1 MRSGSVTNLDE
12 RVAGEAGNIKLT
24 VASATVQGV
33 TGKLSFNLPADP
45 NAASQQLYSI
55 NGSTQK
61 HEFTGSIHMR
71 DALQLGQGAT
81 HIGLGR
87 DGAILKFGVDN
98 DTTFTHVHNAG
109 VTLNADRSIFF
120 RDAAIGIS
128 SQTDGFIEVK
138 ADKGIAMT
146 AALTASSNISASGT
160 ITAEHIV
167 SSDDIE
173 VGDDLNY
180 TSTTG
185 EINLQQG
192 STNVFTFSTSQIMPS
207 SKIRTLD
214 GKGISF
220 GTNSDFSIEHGNTVD
235 TLVFKE
241 GSTARL
247 TMGTGGHLT
256 SSANINTTGIY
267 KIQGVNAID
276 YASSTHLF
284 GANSSFTKLRST
296 VGIEMTAP
304 ITASGDISA
313 SGQVY
318 DNTYHQ
324 WEASARIDSDDDS
337 NWQAPSG
344 KGILATEDW
353 AQDFAGD
360 YDHPTGSYAA
370 SRLTMNTGW
379 YMSTGVNYSA
389 SLKSMEI
396 WVQANSNQS
405 YDADTGF
412 TCSLWYSN
420 ASDVAGEYNQFG
432 SNAGTFVQRHAAQV
446 DSGQFKNHTSDEL
459 FKYNTYLVTQSID
472 IDLAPGSWIFPRFK
486 TFGSSNFVANVYW
499 TVNYCK
505 KPL

>member
-1 MRSGSVTNLDE
+1 MAQVIITKNGTGSATPTSLVQGELGLNVSTGQLFYGTSGSSNSVSSSYLF
-12 RVAGEAGNIKLT
+12 
-24 VASATVQGV
+24 SAISVSGDII
-33 TGKLSFNLPADP
+33 A
-45 NAASQQLYSI
+45 
-55 NGSTQK
+55 NG
-61 HEFTGSIHMR
+61 
-71 DALQLGQGAT
+71 
-81 HIGLGR
+81 HIRG
-87 DGAILKFGVDN
+87 D
-98 DTTFTHVHNAG
+98 
-109 VTLNADRSIFF
+109 
-120 RDAAIGIS
+120 
-128 SQTDGFIEVK
+128 SQTALEGIKQGTFENFVSGSSVK
-138 ADKGIAMT
+138 AAFGFDVTKGNV
-146 AALTASSNISASGT
+146 TASG
-160 ITAEHIV
+160 
-167 SSDDIE
+167 
-173 VGDDLNY
+173 
-180 TSTTG
+180 
-185 EINLQQG
+185 
-192 STNVFTFSTSQIMPS
+192 
-207 SKIRTLD
+207 
-214 GKGISF
+214 
-220 GTNSDFSIEHGNTVD
+220 
-235 TLVFKE
+235 
-241 GSTARL
+241 
-247 TMGTGGHLT
+247 
-256 SSANINTTGIY
+256 NINTTGI
-267 KIQGVNAID
+267 IQIEGVNAID

-324 WEASARIDSDDDS
+324 WEASARVDSDDDS